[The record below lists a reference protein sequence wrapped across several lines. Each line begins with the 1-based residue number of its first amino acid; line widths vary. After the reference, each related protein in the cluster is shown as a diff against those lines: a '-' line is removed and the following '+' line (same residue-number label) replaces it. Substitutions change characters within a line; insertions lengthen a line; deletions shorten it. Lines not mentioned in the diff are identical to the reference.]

1 MTPQSSTSGRPC
13 PAWSQQHL
21 WYVLPLSSNLHSS
34 GFLNDCSCGH
44 GRRDDGS
51 CTFGR
56 LDRIGSYPQ
65 GTSHDHSDTII
76 GRICSSK
83 GAAGEHQEAAYA
95 GKREGTGR
103 QYGSASPLDG
113 STTQLA
119 RDQGVNGGVA
129 RQNALRLPSG
139 LALPCSTFPNAKTW
153 PKHAGPQL
161 LACTSTPDPLC
172 IIACSPYWQKF
183 R

>member
-1 MTPQSSTSGRPC
+1 MMPQSSTSGRPC
-13 PAWSQQHL
+13 PAWSQQQL

-51 CTFGR
+51 STFGR
-56 LDRIGSYPQ
+56 VDRIGSYPP
-65 GTSHDHSDTII
+65 GTSHDHSDTMI

-95 GKREGTGR
+95 GKREGTGK

-119 RDQGVNGGVA
+119 RDPIGQWGRRASKCPQAALKPGPALLNFSQC
-129 RQNALRLPSG
+129 QNP
-139 LALPCSTFPNAKTW
+139 AKTCRSGT
-153 PKHAGPQL
+153 PCVYKHP
-161 LACTSTPDPLC
+161 
-172 IIACSPYWQKF
+172 
-183 R
+183 